1 MSQAY
6 LDDMSAIWD
15 MVRNSFHATLSSET
29 VNLWF
34 ADVTVVSF
42 ENDTITL
49 STPSDLKW
57 HVICTHHL
65 ENIQK
70 GFCNLLGFNVKVNV
84 INGAKAQHTPASSTP
99 AEPQPEREVTP
110 AAPTPLFPSS
120 AFSQQE
126 DAQRDLSLPTQDKQE
141 DNTAEYTF
149 DNFVIGASNKFAH
162 AACYAVAESP
172 AKNYNPL
179 FIHGASGLG
188 KTHLMYAVINELK
201 RKNPAINIIY
211 IQGDAF
217 TNELVNSIRCNE
229 QHKFREKYRKCDVL
243 LIDDIQF
250 IAGKESTQE
259 EFFHTFNALHQEKKQ
274 IILPSDRPPREIK
287 TLENRLKTRFEWG
300 LIADIQPPDFE
311 LRIAIIKKKAEQ
323 IHLNIPDDVMEFL
336 AENLRTSIRSIE
348 GSIKTLSA
356 LSMLTGKELNME
368 LANSC
373 IAELVGEGEPL
384 QVTIDKIFDVVQE
397 KFNVNRADIEGTR
410 RTKDIAIARHVAIY
424 LIRVLTDMSLPSIG
438 KMFNRDHSTIMNSID
453 AVEKRMRS
461 DSLFVMDVTEM
472 KKAISGQR

>member
-1 MSQAY
+1 
-6 LDDMSAIWD
+6 
-15 MVRNSFHATLSSET
+15 
-29 VNLWF
+29 
-34 ADVTVVSF
+34 
-42 ENDTITL
+42 
-49 STPSDLKW
+49 
-57 HVICTHHL
+57 
-65 ENIQK
+65 
-70 GFCNLLGFNVKVNV
+70 
-84 INGAKAQHTPASSTP
+84 
-99 AEPQPEREVTP
+99 
-110 AAPTPLFPSS
+110 
-120 AFSQQE
+120 
-126 DAQRDLSLPTQDKQE
+126 
-141 DNTAEYTF
+141 
-149 DNFVIGASNKFAH
+149 
-162 AACYAVAESP
+162 
-172 AKNYNPL
+172 
-179 FIHGASGLG
+179 
-188 KTHLMYAVINELK
+188 
-201 RKNPAINIIY
+201 
-211 IQGDAF
+211 
-217 TNELVNSIRCNE
+217 
-229 QHKFREKYRKCDVL
+229 
-243 LIDDIQF
+243 LIVDDIQF
-250 IAGKESTQE
+250 IANKDQTQV
-259 EFFHTFNALHQEKKQ
+259 EFFNTFNTVHESGKQ
-274 IILPSDRPPREIK
+274 IIITSDRPPKEMK
-287 TLENRLKTRFEWG
+287 ELEERLRTRFEWG